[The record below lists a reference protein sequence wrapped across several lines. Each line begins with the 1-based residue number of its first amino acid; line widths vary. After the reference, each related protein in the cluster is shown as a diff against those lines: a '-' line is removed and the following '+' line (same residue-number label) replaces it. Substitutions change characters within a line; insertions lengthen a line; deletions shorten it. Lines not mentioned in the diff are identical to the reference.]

1 MTKTF
6 YGTELTD
13 EQLHN
18 LMKGIGAFDV
28 HRKIEGKEREHL
40 ITLFNMMEPVEQS
53 NNQHSWTDT
62 YHIGDKV
69 YHCHF
74 FPGAE
79 EAEIEEYIKY
89 EDKT

>member
-6 YGTELTD
+6 YGTELTPD
-13 EQLHN
+13 QMHK
-18 LMKGIGAFDV
+18 LMVSIGAFDV
-28 HRKIEGKEREHL
+28 HRKIEGKEREQL
-40 ITLFNMMEPVEQS
+40 IMLFNMMEPTEQS

-62 YHIGDKV
+62 YQIGDKI

-74 FPGAE
+74 FPGSE